1 MIHIDLFF
9 KCSFFLFFF
18 LLHEFYTCF
27 LHLVLSSDV
36 VVFVLTQ
43 IPGFTFFAIEYYD
56 GFGPSFHSVEIL
68 LFLPLSQ
75 FGIISKFNKPSFCLN
90 ANQ

>member
-27 LHLVLSSDV
+27 LHLVLSSD